1 VVREDDA
8 HHKVEATALV
18 VGPPECRLGATQ
30 GGRLEAAQVGVA
42 PGTRGC
48 GSMDGKAGRMQ
59 VGRLAGRE
67 LTSRHGT
74 RGKSPGKLPR
84 RRRAGRAKPP

>member
-1 VVREDDA
+1 VAVVREDDA

-18 VGPPECRLGATQ
+18 VGPPECRFGATQ

-42 PGTRGC
+42 PGMRGC
-48 GSMDGKAGRMQ
+48 GSTDGKAGRMQ

-67 LTSRHGT
+67 LTSRHAGQAQ
-74 RGKSPGKLPR
+74 GLHR
-84 RRRAGRAKPP
+84 RCRLERDCG